1 MGALAAL
8 SSAREPSMRPAVTA
22 FALIAAV
29 AGFAAVA
36 NAATPEQAGRAAFCM
51 VEPEIIER
59 SLALQPEIAALE
71 SAARF
76 ARRGDGPVQIIEFF
90 DYSCPACRALHP
102 QLKRLTE
109 INPNVR
115 IDIVDYPIYAKT
127 TISRLT
133 GNKTLNA
140 SLIGLAALDQSN
152 EKALAFHD
160 ALMGLPGRVTEP
172 RIKEAAAIAGL
183 DLAPAQ
189 ARARDAD
196 IQQAPVDNIDYAT
209 RLGIGGT
216 PGLVVDG
223 IVLRLGPQTS
233 DELSCLISE
242 ASRDSI
248 RAQ

>member
-1 MGALAAL
+1 
-8 SSAREPSMRPAVTA
+8 MRSLRTL
-22 FALIAAV
+22 FALIAGA
-29 AGFAAVA
+29 AGLAGAAD
-36 NAATPEQAGRAAFCM
+36 AATPAQAERAAFCM
-51 VEPEIIER
+51 VAPDVIDR
-59 SLALQPEIAALE
+59 SIALQPEIE
-71 SAARF
+71 TFEKSARY
-76 ARRGDGPVQIIEFF
+76 ARRGDGPVRIIEFF

-102 QLKRLTE
+102 ELKRLAKT
-109 INPNVR
+109 NRNVR

-172 RIKEAAAIAGL
+172 RIKQAAAIAGL
-183 DLAPAQ
+183 DLAAAE
-189 ARARDAD
+189 ARAREAD

-223 IVLRLGPQTS
+223 IVLRLGPQTG
-233 DELSCLISE
+233 DELSCLVAE
-242 ASRDSI
+242 ASRAAAGAHI
-248 RAQ
+248 TEAH